1 VEERVA
7 FVDLFQAAG
16 VHVTAEEEGAGD
28 AGWSLIGEDECYAGA
43 VTPTDQG
50 CSFEVEC
57 VHDGEDVGGHELVG
71 VGAGVA
77 CAAAVATAVDEDD
90 AAAGGEE
97 VGKLIAP
104 IAAVSEAAVQ
114 KDDGGAGAVG
124 GVPDSGSLVFDVTL
138 GVRGG

>member
-1 VEERVA
+1 M
-7 FVDLFQAAG
+7 
-16 VHVTAEEEGAGD
+16 
-28 AGWSLIGEDECYAGA
+28 IGEDESDAGA

-50 CSFEVEC
+50 GSFEVKR

-90 AAAGGEE
+90 AVPGSEE

-104 IAAVSEAAVQ
+104 VAAVAEAAVE
-114 KDDGGAGAVG
+114 KDDRGAGAKG
-124 GVPDSGSLVFDVTL
+124 GVPDFGSLVFDVTL
-138 GVRGG
+138 GVWGRGKCGAVGFEVR